1 MKGWMDAGMMMG
13 KKGKVGREVEGN
25 KGCNG

>member
-13 KKGKVGREVEGN
+13 KNGKVGREVEGN